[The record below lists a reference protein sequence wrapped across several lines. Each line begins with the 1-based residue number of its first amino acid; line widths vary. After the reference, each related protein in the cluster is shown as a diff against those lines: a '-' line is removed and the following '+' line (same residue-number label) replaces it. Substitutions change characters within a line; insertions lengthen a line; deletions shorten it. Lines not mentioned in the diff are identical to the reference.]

1 MKNIIKK
8 LALTL
13 FAAVVMVG
21 CSDKAEKY
29 TITVKSNNDAW
40 GTVMGGGEYEEGMAA
55 EIAARPNVGYVFKQ
69 WEDGN
74 TDNPRVVAV
83 KGDATYT
90 AVFGEPG
97 GDTPGGGDIP
107 GGGDQPA
114 DTNTKFVVTLGDTTF
129 HVGFLIR
136 QQVSM
141 GGGQFVYQ
149 LTGTNDTEGN
159 DIQVTWMWN
168 GEVGT
173 DTEANSQYNL
183 CNVVLNNNDFVT
195 INGQQLP
202 HYLSVDDLTVN
213 VTRYDAATNSID
225 CTVTGRLLDMSRVS
239 QGLSDEYISINVVVE
254 SFRLTDYNQ

>member
-40 GTVMGGGEYEEGMAA
+40 GTVMGGGEYEQGMAA

-97 GDTPGGGDIP
+97 GDNPGGGDIP

-141 GGGQFVYQ
+141 VGGQFVYQ

-173 DTEANSQYNL
+173 ATEANSQFNL
-183 CNVVLNNNDFVT
+183 CNVVLNNNDYYNVQ
-195 INGQQLP
+195 GQQLP
-202 HYLSVDDLTVN
+202 HYLSVDDLTIN
-213 VTRYDAATNSID
+213 VTRYDVATNSID
-225 CTVTGRLLDMSRVS
+225 CTITGRLLDMSRVS
-239 QGLSDEYISINVVVE
+239 QDLSDEYISINVVVE
-254 SFRLTDYNQ
+254 AFRLTDYNQ

>member
-1 MKNIIKK
+1 MKNIFRNIA
-8 LALTL
+8 LAL
-13 FAAVVMVG
+13 FATIVMVG

-69 WEDGN
+69 WDDGN

-97 GDTPGGGDIP
+97 GDNP

-136 QQVSM
+136 QQVSV
-141 GGGQFVYQ
+141 GAGQFVYQ

-173 DTEANSQYNL
+173 ATEANSQFNL
-183 CNVVLNNNDFVT
+183 CNVVLNNNDYYNVQ
-195 INGQQLP
+195 GQQLP
-202 HYLSVDDLTVN
+202 HYLSVDDLTIN
-213 VTRYDAATNSID
+213 VTRYDVATNSID
-225 CTVTGRLLDMSRVS
+225 CTITGRLLDMSRVS

-254 SFRLTDYNQ
+254 AFRLTDYNQ